1 MMNFFVLVSV
11 PVLLILLLL
20 GGARLVRAAGHDLAT
35 ARRRFRQFV
44 RGQVAVFSCV
54 YIAVVL
60 WMLVTAH
67 AQVAGAQPQANV
79 AAATVAGLSIGDG
92 IAFLGI
98 AVATGLAVI
107 GAGHAVGVVGA
118 AALGVISE
126 KPEMLGRTLVFI
138 GLAEGLAIY
147 GLIISILLLQQLQ

>member
-1 MMNFFVLVSV
+1 MNAL
-11 PVLLILLLL
+11 
-20 GGARLVRAAGHDLAT
+20 

-44 RGQVAVFSCV
+44 WGQVAILGFV
-54 YIAVVL
+54 YIAVL
-60 WMLVTAH
+60 SWTLIAAH
-67 AQVAGAQPQANV
+67 AQGAGAQPQAGAPA
-79 AAATVAGLSIGDG
+79 AAATSLSIGDG

-98 AVATGLAVI
+98 AVATGLAVM

-118 AALGVISE
+118 AALGAITE

-147 GLIISILLLQQLQ
+147 GLIVSILLLRQLQ